1 MVNKAA
7 VAGPNSKYREA
18 DAEPAGF
25 WAGVWHGM
33 IKPITFFVSLFNEGV
48 GIYETHNTGRGYNFG
63 FLLGASMAFS
73 RQKGVHVQVGK
84 DKEQDGEAE
93 PECTEACCI

>member
-1 MVNKAA
+1 MKPELIQRMFKVDPNNVASGFTSTLWQFGYQVNEKW
-7 VAGPNSKYREA
+7 VADLANNMGR
-18 DAEPAGF
+18 
-25 WAGVWHGM
+25 
-33 IKPITFFVSLFNEGV
+33 